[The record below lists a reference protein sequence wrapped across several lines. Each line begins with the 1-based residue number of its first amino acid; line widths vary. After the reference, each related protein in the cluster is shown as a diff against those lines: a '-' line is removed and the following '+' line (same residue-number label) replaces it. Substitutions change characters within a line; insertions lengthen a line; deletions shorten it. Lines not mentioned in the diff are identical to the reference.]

1 MTEGL
6 DNMAAVENTS
16 EESCRLI
23 FFRFQRNFGLK
34 NTSFIKGGDLC
45 ITIFYSLVHRTDLKL
60 AGLKLDACTM
70 FSLAVHQML
79 SNISPAM
86 TSRIL

>member
-1 MTEGL
+1 MYY
-6 DNMAAVENTS
+6 N
-16 EESCRLI
+16 I
-23 FFRFQRNFGLK
+23 H
-34 NTSFIKGGDLC
+34 
-45 ITIFYSLVHRTDLKL
+45 SLVHRTDLKL

-70 FSLAVHQML
+70 FSLAVRQML